1 MRNKEGRR
9 KFSQQLVTSKK
20 PAIHVPDQFSSSVKV
35 KTIKLMLLSDT
46 VKMKELLIVFLS
58 YLMSVCCHVF
68 FTKFNICVFLSQ

>member
-9 KFSQQLVTSKK
+9 QFSQQLVTSKK
-20 PAIHVPDQFSSSVKV
+20 PAIHAPDQFSSSVKV
-35 KTIKLMLLSDT
+35 KTNKLMLLSDT

-68 FTKFNICVFLSQ
+68 LTKLIICVFWSQ